1 MNPNVNPVY
10 GYNCYNI
17 ANNQFLMWNK
27 DLIKRDVEAQQ
38 ERQYISHLEANQNKE
53 IFWRSGVGDQQ
64 VITYLS
70 DEHNQKTQ
78 RVNMILYNIKNSS
91 KYHTELREA
100 ASFLLSDKSIDLT
113 CLFPYIEYFQSKT
126 QNDKEKFFSTVIGI
140 SSQIKYDRIAIILES
155 IDQEGN
161 FSKENKNAIQFFL
174 KTRIVSKIIV

>member
-53 IFWRSGVGDQQ
+53 IFWRSGVGNQQ

-100 ASFLLSDKSIDLT
+100 ATFLLSDKSIDLT

-126 QNDKEKFFSTVIGI
+126 QNDKEIFLPLLLGYRHKSNSIESLPFWNL
-140 SSQIKYDRIAIILES
+140 SSRKRILLKKS
-155 IDQEGN
+155 LLPCN
-161 FSKENKNAIQFFL
+161 FSC
-174 KTRIVSKIIV
+174 KTRIISKMTI